1 MVRRIMAGRGSLP
14 GCGSGT
20 IGGVPG
26 SPRADDGRRDEW
38 SRGASA
44 RREAR
49 RREHPGGR
57 EPGSRD
63 LRARARRGEPGT
75 DPRSRREAFPAG
87 PVGDPRVR
95 RRPPA
100 GPVPPPSDEVKP
112 PARALTPRVSY
123 AVVILGIQMVFVAA
137 WTVASRPP
145 APWVVAAVG
154 LGAAIGAD
162 AAAAW
167 VRPASLAPLAY
178 VTAAAFIAGVLG
190 QLSRPAGRVRV
201 TESLASTLVV
211 VLGVVAFATLV
222 VLTRHPGGTQA
233 IVACLVAAGVS
244 LVVARLTDIVLPF
257 PRLAPQVPRG
267 GTGVVLGAMA
277 GTAAAAVAGYYLQ
290 GLQTSQT
297 AIAGLVTAVVAVVVD
312 LSVGYAEASRQL
324 AGETSALWLA
334 RNLQGPLG
342 SFALAAPAV
351 YAASALLL
359 VSAL

>member
-1 MVRRIMAGRGSLP
+1 MVRRIMGSWLVAARSPGAALARSGACLDPPAPTTADATSGRG
-14 GCGSGT
+14 G
-20 IGGVPG
+20 
-26 SPRADDGRRDEW
+26 RAP
-38 SRGASA
+38 A
-44 RREAR
+44 
-49 RREHPGGR
+49 
-57 EPGSRD
+57 
-63 LRARARRGEPGT
+63 ARRGAGSI
-75 DPRSRREAFPAG
+75 RAAVSRA
-87 PVGDPRVR
+87 PVICG
-95 RRPPA
+95 
-100 GPVPPPSDEVKP
+100 
-112 PARALTPRVSY
+112 PARGAAS
-123 AVVILGIQMVFVAA
+123 LGRTRAAGARRFRPARWATRGSVAA